1 MSMTA
6 AGRAAYDGH
15 LAALQAIIS
24 NEGFHAGARR
34 DDGLARPP
42 GPEGTPASA

>member
-15 LAALQAIIS
+15 LAALQAIVS
-24 NEGFHAGARR
+24 NEGFHTDARR
-34 DDGLARPP
+34 GDELAQPT
-42 GPEGTPASA
+42 GSEGTPASA